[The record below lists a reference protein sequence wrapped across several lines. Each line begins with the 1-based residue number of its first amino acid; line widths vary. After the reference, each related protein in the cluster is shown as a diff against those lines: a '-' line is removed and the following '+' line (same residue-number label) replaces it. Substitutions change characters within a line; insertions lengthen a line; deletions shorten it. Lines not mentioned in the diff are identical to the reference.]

1 MTNDIYLTDREAD
14 VMQVLWDHGA
24 SVVTEVKEK
33 LHDELAYTTV
43 LTILRTLEA
52 KGYVG
57 HEEEGRVHRYFAA
70 VKEQA
75 ARKSAL
81 RHLTG
86 KLFKGSSELLFTHLV
101 SDQKLSK
108 DQIQRMRELLA
119 ESDPKKEVSSKKE
132 K

>member
-1 MTNDIYLTDREAD
+1 MGNDIYLTDREAD
-14 VMQVLWDHGA
+14 VMQVLWDHGP
-24 SVVTEVKEK
+24 SVVNEVKEQ

-43 LTILRTLEA
+43 LTILRTLEQ
-52 KGYVG
+52 KGYVK

-70 VKEQA
+70 VKETA

-86 KLFKGSSELLFTHLV
+86 KLFKGSAELLFTHLV
-101 SDQKLSK
+101 TDQKLSK
-108 DQIQRMRELLA
+108 DQIQRMRDVLA
-119 ESDPKKEVSSKKE
+119 ESTGKGSGKKE